1 MASTAQRSAGGGE
14 AANQATQ
21 PVPPTAAVIA
31 AADPCVHCGFCL
43 PTCASYR
50 VLATEMD
57 SPRGRIHTLKAI
69 EAGELVLDA
78 TVASHF
84 DTCLGCFA
92 CVTAC
97 PSGVRYDQLIEA
109 TRPKLNAPE
118 LRTPAQRAFRR
129 LLFSLLPYP
138 NRLRAVLTPLR
149 AYAGTPLQALARRSG
164 LTRLFGPQVEA
175 LESLL
180 PPLAPEAFR
189 DTLPVVV
196 PAEGER
202 RYRVG
207 LVLGCVQR
215 LFDPAVNAAA
225 IRVLSANGIE
235 VVIPPDQGCC
245 GAVTHHQGELK
256 QTCDLA
262 TELMASFA
270 AVIGEGKAA
279 GPEPLDAV
287 LVAASGCGHTLKH
300 YGEILAAGPS
310 AAGAP
315 PAEAANQDA
324 AAPGSSPPPGVQAD
338 AFHPPIPGAGTGTPG
353 PAIAFAAQV
362 ADIQEFLDRVGPSPS
377 FRAALQPLHHPD
389 GSAATAERPLRLA
402 YHDACHM
409 LHGQGLRQQPRSL
422 LACIPHIRLV
432 EATEAG
438 VCCGSAGIYNLVQ
451 PEEAAELGRI
461 KAADLAGTGADLA
474 VSANIGCTLQ
484 IRTHMEATPRPIPVL
499 HPVQVLLRSLEGG

>member
-1 MASTAQRSAGGGE
+1 MTDAGFST
-14 AANQATQ
+14 
-21 PVPPTAAVIA
+21 
-31 AADPCVHCGFCL
+31 ADPCVHCGFCL

-69 EAGELVLDA
+69 EAGTLTLDA

-189 DTLPVVV
+189 DVLPVVV
-196 PAEGER
+196 PAQGER

-215 LFDPAVNAAA
+215 LFDPAVNTAA
-225 IRVLSANGIE
+225 IQVLSANGIE
-235 VVIPPDQGCC
+235 VVIPPNQGCC
-245 GAVTHHQGELK
+245 GAVTHHQGELA
-256 QTCDLA
+256 QTCELA
-262 TELMASFA
+262 TDLMASFA
-270 AVIGEGKAA
+270 AVIGEGRPA
-279 GPEPLDAV
+279 GPDPLDAV

-300 YGEILAAGPS
+300 YGEIMAAGPT
-310 AAGAP
+310 GASEP
-315 PAEAANQDA
+315 
-324 AAPGSSPPPGVQAD
+324 QA
-338 AFHPPIPGAGTGTPG
+338 T
-353 PAIAFAAQV
+353 AFAAQV
-362 ADIQEFLDRVGPSPS
+362 ADIQEFLDRVGPSEA
-377 FRAALQPLHHPD
+377 FRAALQPLRHDD
-389 GSAATAERPLRLA
+389 GSPATTERPLRLA

-422 LACIPHIRLV
+422 LSTIPHVRLV

-461 KAADLAGTGADLA
+461 KAADLSGTGADLA

-484 IRTHMEATPRPIPVL
+484 IRSHMEGTPRPIPVL
-499 HPVQVLLRSLEGG
+499 HPVQLLQRSLAGG